1 MKMIE
6 ELKQHCLKQGLRINE
21 PATQL
26 EMDRFEKT
34 YQVRL
39 PEILKHIF

>member
-1 MKMIE
+1 MKVIE